1 MMTADRKTVEIF
13 VEIKRRAARAVLVS
27 DGDSEVWLPTSL
39 IDIDTDTTNKYN
51 QASITMPE
59 WLAKEKGLI

>member
-13 VEIKRRAARAVLVS
+13 VEIKRRTQKAVLVS
-27 DGDSEVWLPTSL
+27 DGAVEVWLPLSL
-39 IDIDTDTTNKYN
+39 IDIEPGNKYN
-51 QASITMPE
+51 QATITLPE

>member
-1 MMTADRKTVEIF
+1 MTMADRRTVEIY

-27 DGDSEVWLPTSL
+27 DGVSEVWLPTSL
-39 IDIDTDTTNKYN
+39 IDIDPANKYN

>member
-13 VEIKRRAARAVLVS
+13 VEIKRRAQKAVLVS
-27 DGDSEVWLPTSL
+27 DGAVEVWLPLSL
-39 IDIDTDTTNKYN
+39 IDIEPGNKYN
-51 QASITMPE
+51 QATITLPE

>member
-13 VEIKRRAARAVLVS
+13 VEIKRRAQKAVLVS
-27 DGDSEVWLPTSL
+27 DGAVEVWLPLSL
-39 IDIDTDTTNKYN
+39 IDIEPGNKYN
-51 QASITMPE
+51 QADITLPE

>member
-13 VEIKRRAARAVLVS
+13 VEIKRRAQKAVLVS
-27 DGDSEVWLPTSL
+27 DGAVEVWLPLSL
-39 IDIDTDTTNKYN
+39 IDIEPGSLYKFKRAT
-51 QASITMPE
+51 ITLPE